1 MADLMQQPHINHVL
15 PGEAGGDWSWFGRQN
30 AFEQQEIRRQ
40 VAYRRGH
47 WPDLPSGPWS
57 KRPSHF
63 YPHILPAGC
72 ERLAFHPPLAA
83 AILDYLQGEDIALH
97 SEALNLKSSQV
108 ACLNILFPLRCDL
121 ALATAAFRQ
130 LVPDLFEVAGI
141 EFEYTGPAG
150 ATEWLGEPTRG
161 KRGQNRTSIDAALS
175 WRDAH
180 GRPRASLIEW
190 KYTEPNFGVCS
201 AFAKAG
207 AEQQRCLG
215 LRVTD
220 DHPEASC
227 LLRDGGDSRRRRY
240 WEHLAAACIRKD
252 AFALNGCPF
261 AGPLYQLMRQQLLA
275 AYFIQAR
282 AADAADVL
290 VLSFAGNTAL
300 AELPEALAP
309 LRLTREDT
317 ILDVWNR
324 ALAGA
329 SPVRHLTV
337 ESLMAAIER
346 TARADGDWRD
356 YVRERYG
363 A

>member
-1 MADLMQQPHINHVL
+1 MVCRSNSSRAETGV
-15 PGEAGGDWSWFGRQN
+15 GSAVTK
-30 AFEQQEIRRQ
+30 AVVEQQLGRR
-40 VAYRRGH
+40 
-47 WPDLPSGPWS
+47 
-57 KRPSHF
+57 
-63 YPHILPAGC
+63 
-72 ERLAFHPPLAA
+72 
-83 AILDYLQGEDIALH
+83 
-97 SEALNLKSSQV
+97 
-108 ACLNILFPLRCDL
+108 
-121 ALATAAFRQ
+121 
-130 LVPDLFEVAGI
+130 
-141 EFEYTGPAG
+141 
-150 ATEWLGEPTRG
+150 
-161 KRGQNRTSIDAALS
+161 
-175 WRDAH
+175 
-180 GRPRASLIEW
+180 
-190 KYTEPNFGVCS
+190 
-201 AFAKAG
+201 
-207 AEQQRCLG
+207 

-227 LLRDGGDSRRRRY
+227 LLTDGGDTRHRHY
-240 WEHLAAACIRKD
+240 WEHLAAAGVRKE
-252 AFALNGCPF
+252 AFGRLTGCPF

-337 ESLMAAIER
+337 ESLMAAIDR

>member
-1 MADLMQQPHINHVL
+1 MPQQHINHVL

-40 VAYRRGH
+40 VAYRRRH
-47 WPDLPSGPWS
+47 WPDLPNGPWS

-72 ERLAFHPPLAA
+72 EHLAFYPPLADV
-83 AILDYLQGEDIALH
+83 ILDYLQGEDIALH

-121 ALATAAFRQ
+121 RLATAAFRQ
-130 LVPDLFEVAGI
+130 LIPDLVEVTRI
-141 EFEYTGPAG
+141 EFEDTGGPG
-150 ATEWLGEPTRG
+150 ATEWLGEPARG

-175 WRDAH
+175 WCDTD
-180 GRPRASLIEW
+180 GRRRASLIEW

-201 AFAKAG
+201 AFTKAG
-207 AEQQRCLG
+207 SAEQQRCLE
-215 LRVTD
+215 LRLTD
-220 DHPEASC
+220 DRPELSC
-227 LLRDGGDSRRRRY
+227 LLTDGGDTRHRHY
-240 WEHLAAACIRKD
+240 WKHLAGAGIRKD
-252 AFALNGCPF
+252 AFACVKGCPF

-275 AYFIQAR
+275 AYFVQAR
-282 AADAADVL
+282 VADAADVL

-309 LRLTREDT
+309 LRLSREAT

-337 ESLMAAIER
+337 ENLMVAIDR
-346 TARADGDWRD
+346 TAGADGEWRD

-363 A
+363 V